1 MERPMNA
8 RCLAGALVAVGSL
21 AAAGCS
27 NSPAAQHGTTTST
40 TAPTG
45 TTADTDTVPANAGSN
60 TTTSTTASSSGAVNQ
75 PVTDQLRAQLVA
87 AGAALNNIPVAQY
100 TGLAPGL
107 TYYAYDGATQT
118 YWAAARLVPAPTSD
132 PSNPSQAQVASQ
144 DDGSYYLFRQPR
156 GGSWTAYAVGASGP
170 GTSCP
175 TTPPAGVATVWGWP
189 AGSCRPANA

>member
-1 MERPMNA
+1 MKRPMNA
-8 RCLAGALVAVGSL
+8 RCVAGALVAVGSL
-21 AAAGCS
+21 AVAGCS
-27 NSPAAQHGTTTST
+27 SSPSAQNATTTSQT
-40 TAPTG
+40 GATAT
-45 TTADTDTVPANAGSN
+45 ANAGTANTGSSTTAR
-60 TTTSTTASSSGAVNQ
+60 TTTSSSAAVNQ
-75 PVTDQLRAQLVA
+75 PVTDQLRTQLVA

-132 PSNPSQAQVASQ
+132 PSNPSRAQVASQ

-156 GGSWTAYAVGASGP
+156 GGNWTAYAVGASGP

-175 TTPPAGVATVWGWP
+175 TTPPAGVARVWGWP

>member
-1 MERPMNA
+1 
-8 RCLAGALVAVGSL
+8 
-21 AAAGCS
+21 
-27 NSPAAQHGTTTST
+27 
-40 TAPTG
+40 
-45 TTADTDTVPANAGSN
+45 
-60 TTTSTTASSSGAVNQ
+60 
-75 PVTDQLRAQLVA
+75 VA
-87 AGAALNNIPVAQY
+87 AGAALNNIPVAEY

-144 DDGSYYLFRQPR
+144 DEGSYYLFRQPR

-175 TTPPAGVATVWGWP
+175 TTPPAGVAQVWGWP
-189 AGSCRPANA
+189 AGRCRPANA